1 MNSHL
6 VVLALCMIAAFLLG
20 IGAAVVFD
28 LAFEDAFRLAKNWWR
43 TRSKG
48 SRRADIQRPPA
59 DADPF
64 FCLAKPLIRH
74 WTLRIL
80 EDGSVNLVEMERD
93 AWIDYNPKEQWAE
106 ERNQNCEYQ
115 RLKEVKG

>member
-6 VVLALCMIAAFLLG
+6 VLLALCMIAAFFLG
-20 IGAAVVFD
+20 IGAAVVLD

-48 SRRADIQRPPA
+48 SRRADIQCPPA

-64 FCLAKPLIRH
+64 FCLTKPRGSH
-74 WTLRIL
+74 WTLW
-80 EDGSVNLVEMERD
+80 DGSVHLVELERD
-93 AWIDYNPKEQWAE
+93 AWIDYNPKAQWAE
-106 ERNQNCEYQ
+106 ERNQSCECH
-115 RLKEVKG
+115 KFEEVKG

>member
-20 IGAAVVFD
+20 IGSAVVLD
-28 LAFEDAFRLAKNWWR
+28 LAFEDASRLAKNWWR

-48 SRRADIQRPPA
+48 SRRADIQCPPA

-64 FCLAKPLIRH
+64 FCPAKPLISY
-74 WTLRIL
+74 WTLRML
-80 EDGSVNLVEMERD
+80 EDGSMHLVENELD
-93 AWIDYNPKEQWAE
+93 DWIDYNPKEQWAE
-106 ERNQNCEYQ
+106 ERNQSCECQ
-115 RLKEVKG
+115 RLKEV